1 MACSKEVLT
10 KQLEEVKINK
20 DIFLGN
26 DLSLKLK
33 PFKC

>member
-1 MACSKEVLT
+1 MACSMELLT

-33 PFKC
+33 LFKC